1 MASVPKKVFETERLI
16 ARRWVPED
24 APDLFAIYSHPE
36 VTRFLTGTRVSTME
50 EIHDRLPRILGTYE
64 RYGPGFGVWA
74 AVRKEDDLVL
84 GMVLLKAL
92 PGPDEAIL
100 TDDIEVGWH
109 LRREVWGMG
118 YATEMGAGALRHG
131 FERQG
136 LREIHAVVDPGN
148 VASVAVAERLKM
160 TLRGRTEAYYGGE
173 PVDHFTLKRE
183 DWGRSPG

>member
-74 AVRKEDDLVL
+74 AVRKEDALVL
-84 GMVLLKAL
+84 GMVLLK
-92 PGPDEAIL
+92 
-100 TDDIEVGWH
+100 
-109 LRREVWGMG
+109 G
-118 YATEMGAGALRHG
+118 YATERGAGALRHG